1 MQLEADDALGGEV
14 GDLEPDGGV
23 HVPARGAR
31 PQHLG
36 VPGYRLLLIMLRAV
50 RYPSSSVGHPLEM
63 PIALSTTFLGARE
76 QVEVVAVLKTSRIR
90 SIVGSIMKRDIT

>member
-36 VPGYRLLLIMLRAV
+36 VPGHRLLLVMV
-50 RYPSSSVGHPLEM
+50 PGPSSSTGHPLEM

-76 QVEVVAVLKTSRIR
+76 QVEMAAVLY
-90 SIVGSIMKRDIT
+90 

>member
-36 VPGYRLLLIMLRAV
+36 VPGHRLLLVMV
-50 RYPSSSVGHPLEM
+50 PGPSSSTGHPLEM

>member
-36 VPGYRLLLIMLRAV
+36 VPGYRLLLIVLRVV
-50 RYPSSSVGHPLEM
+50 RDPSSSAGHPLEM

-76 QVEVVAVLKTSRIR
+76 QVEVVAVLKK
-90 SIVGSIMKRDIT
+90 VE